1 MPARRGTWP
10 LAARGQQ
17 ADQVRRIGV
26 LLSYIEPDPQA
37 VLSENSIRLGFVL

>member
-10 LAARGQQ
+10 LAAREQQ

-37 VLSENSIRLGFVL
+37 QHWERMATICP